1 MNTMNMIHSFE
12 VESLAIITG
21 DIICTVDGKP
31 DLLPGKFWHLV
42 GHLVP
47 GDVDHVAM
55 YVGPAGR
62 CVEASSS
69 GVVAFDIPD
78 STWDVERMTSQRGM
92 VLDTFYGIV
101 SPLEGQG
108 FSEDEESQMRT
119 AVAKYCLAQVGK
131 PYNLNLLNP
140 ETEEAFYCSQLIY
153 KAYQQVGINLNT
165 GLSIEQL
172 LGTNAIIYP
181 QEVWNECV
189 RRLGSKKQKNPA
201 A

>member
-1 MNTMNMIHSFE
+1 MIHTFE
-12 VESLAIITG
+12 IEGLAIKTG

-31 DLLPGKFWHLV
+31 GILPGKFWHLV

-62 CVEASSS
+62 CVEASSR

-78 STWDVERMTSQRGM
+78 STWDVERMTNQRGM

-108 FSEDEESQMRT
+108 FSKKEESRMRT
-119 AVAKYCLAQVGK
+119 TVAKYCLAQVGK
-131 PYNLNLLNP
+131 PYNLNLLNI

-172 LGTNAIIYP
+172 PGTNAIIYP
-181 QEVWNECV
+181 QEVWDEGI
-189 RRLGSKKQKNPA
+189 RKKQRPKIRN
-201 A
+201 